1 LDVPHSLKFWKL
13 SIFKH
18 DGSSGLIAANLDF
31 RKKKVL
37 VEGTKVDTSCSGLAQ
52 GSLKETEALS
62 AEALQTSKESF
73 TKSTQT
79 VLDQEGFDGFTLGD
93 MHLLLRN
100 LKVSDTEPS
109 GSFSLLFEEVD
120 ASENETPDKFIR
132 YDD

>member
-1 LDVPHSLKFWKL
+1 M
-13 SIFKH
+13 
-18 DGSSGLIAANLDF
+18 IAANLDF
-31 RKKKVL
+31 RKKEVL

-73 TKSTQT
+73 TKSMQT
-79 VLDQEGFDGFTLGD
+79 VLDQEVIDGFTLGD

-109 GSFSLLFEEVD
+109 GSFSLLFEKVD